1 LKFFNITGSII
12 PKKHYFAPTDDKIK
26 QIFAMIEKG
35 EYFVINKPRQFGK
48 TTTLMFIENYLNKT
62 DDYLCVSISF
72 EGFGEDTF
80 KNEKYFCI
88 DFLNEINKTFL
99 LLNQKELKK
108 IIDDS
113 KEKIQRLT
121 QLSDL
126 ITELN
131 FNSKKNLVVI
141 IDEVDSAANY
151 KLFIK
156 FLGMLRK
163 KYLDAGNNKDKT
175 FHSIILAGVHDIKN
189 LKEQIRGED
198 ESVKFNSP
206 WNIAANF
213 DVIMELKPFAI
224 EKMLADYKSE
234 AKVQLNEKVLAEKI
248 YYWTSGYPFLVSAL
262 CKIMDEELLPKKSIK
277 KLDLND
283 LNDAIQILLSKKT
296 TNFESL
302 IKNIDN
308 NPKIFNQV
316 EKIILNG
323 EKINFSTDNKIIES
337 CIIYGIIRN
346 EGEYCK
352 IHNRIYEQ
360 RIYNYL
366 LSKYQTDNGKT
377 IASDII
383 TSKYLDKKND
393 LILEKLL
400 IDFQSII
407 KSKYASD
414 DVLKSDEFLEKQ
426 VRLLFFVFLEPLL
439 NNKGFAFKEVE
450 TSLEKRMDILIIYNN
465 KKYIVELKLFYGQEY
480 HKKGLEQLNDYL
492 DRESINKG
500 YIMIFNKKESKE
512 FKSGWL
518 KYKDKDIFELWF

>member
-1 LKFFNITGSII
+1 MKFFNITGSII

-48 TTTLMFIENYLNKT
+48 TTTIKFLKKFLNQT
-62 DDYLCVSISF
+62 EDYLCVSISF
-72 EGFGEDTF
+72 EGISDEIW
-80 KNEKYFCI
+80 KNEDKIIYIILNRIIDTLNILKQNNLIDIIRKKINNIKYF
-88 DFLNEINKTFL
+88 
-99 LLNQKELKK
+99 
-108 IIDDS
+108 DD
-113 KEKIQRLT
+113 
-121 QLSDL
+121 LSRL
-126 ITELN
+126 ITELVLTSN
-131 FNSKKNLVVI
+131 KELVLI
-141 IDEVDSAANY
+141 IDEVDAAANH
-151 KLFIK
+151 KMFIS
-156 FLGMLRK
+156 FLAMLRK
-163 KYLDAGNNKDKT
+163 KYLDAGDDEDKT

-283 LNDAIQILLSKKT
+283 LNDAIQVLLSKKT

-439 NNKGFAFKEVE
+439 NNMGFAFKEVE